1 MGFRLQ
7 HKLMTLNDLVVSFM
21 RVVTKW
27 LKLES
32 CDFHCTIALYH
43 SYLPVKFDDDIQG
56 GPLIWGIKI
65 RWGGFKLR
73 GSVS

>member
-56 GPLIWGIKI
+56 DPLI
-65 RWGGFKLR
+65 GGSLNRVGWF
-73 GSVS
+73 ST